1 MTKWYGPALGSVYGR
16 IGRALAMVVLT
27 VGLVA
32 AVIGRFP
39 VTRDYSQLCG
49 DLAAGR
55 VGSVHYYV
63 DSRDVKVLWTRG
75 IGVENRA
82 SFSFPYG
89 MLSSD
94 PLGDFQKSLDTCA
107 AGRSVSIHENGYW
120 ASGGLFDPLFA
131 LEYIGYISSD
141 WLRSLVGWTAAA
153 ALLAAFLGMI
163 ADVKQS
169 GRWLLLGLLTGVA
182 LIGFLWRL
190 PTPIVRR
197 DAARS

>member
-1 MTKWYGPALGSVYGR
+1 MSRWYGPALGSLYGR
-16 IGRALAMVVLT
+16 IGRALVLVVLT

-32 AVIGRFP
+32 VVVGRFP
-39 VTRDYSQLCG
+39 VTGDYSKLCG

-55 VGSVHYYV
+55 VSSVHYYV
-63 DSRDVKVLWTRG
+63 DSRDVKVLWTKG

-94 PLGDFQKSLDTCA
+94 PLGDLQKSLDTCA
-107 AGRSVSIHENGYW
+107 AGHGVSMHENAYW
-120 ASGGLFDPLFA
+120 ASGGLFDPLIA
-131 LEYIGYISSD
+131 LEYIGYISAD

-153 ALLAAFLGMI
+153 ALSAAFLGMI
-163 ADVKQS
+163 ADVKRS
-169 GRWLLLGLLTGVA
+169 GRWLLLGLVTGVA
-182 LIGFLWRL
+182 IIGFLWLL

-197 DAARS
+197 GTRTS